1 MAGYKIQCNYDE
13 IGQAAQTFSK
23 ESQQTRQ
30 LFQQVK
36 GVFGQLQGG
45 DWIGVGAQKFFEEME
60 NLVFPGLERLTNT
73 LQDASDAAKRI
84 ADALKQAEDEA
95 GGLFR

>member
-1 MAGYKIQCNYDE
+1 MAGYKVQCDYDD
-13 IGQAAQTFSK
+13 IGKAAQTFAK

-45 DWIGVGAQKFFEEME
+45 DWIGVGAGKFFEEME

-73 LQDASDAAKRI
+73 LQDASDGAKKI
-84 ADALKQAEDEA
+84 SDALKQAEEEA